1 MRVTLTF
8 NGLIG
13 LPLRKPIIILSQTFY
28 KNLWNK
34 MKEKVLND
42 ELFNMFRIL
51 KQHFFHWDTTQN
63 GCDSYDASFNKVKF
77 LVHI

>member
-51 KQHFFHWDTTQN
+51 KQHFFIETLPRT
-63 GCDSYDASFNKVKF
+63 AVIVMMPVIIK
-77 LVHI
+77 

>member
-13 LPLRKPIIILSQTFY
+13 LPLSKPIIILSQTFY

-51 KQHFFHWDTTQN
+51 KQHFFIETLPRT
-63 GCDSYDASFNKVKF
+63 AVIVMMPVIIK
-77 LVHI
+77 